1 MFVDPIIMQFPENLD
16 SENFVIA
23 TYYCATKPTTNMVK
37 FAAALAIEQTCGTWL
52 KVPGET
58 PEVRERA
65 IGRVVGVYEA
75 PSYQIG
81 IPADVTERHFIV
93 RIAYPWHNFGAQF
106 SMMLSTVIGNIS
118 SSGKVKLIDLEFPK
132 SFLAE
137 MKGPKFGVPGIR
149 ELLGVYDRPLLNN
162 MIKPCIGLT
171 PDKTAEL
178 AYEAAVG
185 GVDVIKDDELVCD
198 PPFCRLEDRVKA
210 VMEAIKR
217 ADEVKG
223 EKTLYAFNI
232 TAPAM
237 QMRDN
242 AYRAIDAGANALM
255 VNFASCGLDTTRMIT
270 EDPNINVPILAHSDY
285 TGAQYE
291 SEWSG
296 LSATLIGAKLPR
308 LAGLDMVIGLTPYGK
323 FPMMMDTFVNMG
335 IQMLAPLGHIKPVF
349 PMPGGGTTQGHI
361 EDVIH
366 KFGKD
371 VMIAAGGAIHGHPM
385 GPAAGARAFR
395 QGIDAVCAGKSLE
408 EAGKEYEELGV
419 ALKLWGIYSEAKP
432 LGGTAMIRH
441 VYLIRLKDR
450 SRAQECA
457 EKIRSL
463 RQHIPELHRVE
474 VGLDFVGAPAS
485 YDLIEICEF
494 LTQHDFE
501 VFTDHPYHAE
511 IRKYIAAVK
520 QDAVKVDYLVPE
532 DV

>member
-1 MFVDPIIMQFPENLD
+1 MYIDPIIVQF
-16 SENFVIA
+16 SESIDREKFLVA
-23 TYYCATKPTTNMVK
+23 TYYCAAKPTTNMLK

-75 PSYQIG
+75 PAYQIR
-81 IPADVTERHFIV
+81 IPSDITERHFII
-93 RIAYPWHNFGAQF
+93 RIAYPWQNFGSQL

-118 SSGKVKLIDLEFPK
+118 SSGKVKLIDLEFPE
-132 SFLAE
+132 SFL
-137 MKGPKFGVPGIR
+137 KGFQGAKFGVKGIR
-149 ELLGVYDRPLLNN
+149 DLLGVKTRPLLNN

-210 VMEAIKR
+210 VMAAIKR

-237 QMRDN
+237 QMREN
-242 AYRAIDAGANALM
+242 AYRALDAGANALM
-255 VNFASCGLDTTRMIT
+255 INYAACGLDTSRMIT

-291 SEWSG
+291 CEWCGVSG
-296 LSATLIGAKLPR
+296 TLIGAKLPR
-308 LAGLDMVIGLTPYGK
+308 LAGLDMVIALTPYGK
-323 FPMMMDTFVNMG
+323 FDMLMDTFINMG
-335 IQMLAPLGHIKPVF
+335 MQMLMPLHHIKPVF

-361 EDVIH
+361 EDIVQ
-366 KFGKD
+366 KFGND

-395 QGIDAVCAGKSLE
+395 QGIDAICAGGSLE
-408 EAGKEYEELGV
+408 DAGKEYEELGA
-419 ALKLWGIYSEAKP
+419 ALKLWGIYSETK
-432 LGGTAMIRH
+432 GGIFD
-441 VYLIRLKDR
+441 LK
-450 SRAQECA
+450 
-457 EKIRSL
+457 
-463 RQHIPELHRVE
+463 
-474 VGLDFVGAPAS
+474 G
-485 YDLIEICEF
+485 
-494 LTQHDFE
+494 
-501 VFTDHPYHAE
+501 
-511 IRKYIAAVK
+511 
-520 QDAVKVDYLVPE
+520 
-532 DV
+532 